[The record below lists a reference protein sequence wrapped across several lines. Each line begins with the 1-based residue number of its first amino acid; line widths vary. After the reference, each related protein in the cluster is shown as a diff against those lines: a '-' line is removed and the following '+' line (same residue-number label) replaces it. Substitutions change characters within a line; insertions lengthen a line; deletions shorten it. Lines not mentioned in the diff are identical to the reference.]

1 MTLAL
6 EDQLTEED
14 LALPCDYPE
23 WSAILWVDY
32 PEAEDCDAP
41 AEFVVTHHHCKAPN
55 RPGTTDSV
63 VLVCEE
69 HLEAMIAVRDVRFRA
84 AWAEGG
90 DGLKC
95 EACQGGADDPQAIF
109 TYLRLG

>member
-1 MTLAL
+1 MTLTL
-6 EDQLTEED
+6 EDQLIEED

-32 PEAEDCDAP
+32 PEADDCDAP

-55 RPGTTDSV
+55 RPGATDSV
-63 VLVCEE
+63 VLVCAE
-69 HLEAMIAVRDVRFRA
+69 HLKAMIEVRDARFRA

-95 EACQGGADDPQAIF
+95 EACEGGADDPRAIF
-109 TYLRLG
+109 TYRPLK